1 MNFDNALIE
10 TPISRRDFI
19 TTTSTLAGALT
30 FGSIL
35 LRPASLQAEPK
46 GISPDAVLDILHA
59 GNERYLSGKTHKHD
73 FHADR
78 AELALSQHPIAA
90 VLSCSD
96 SRVVPQFAFDQGS
109 GRLFVV
115 RVAGNVAN
123 DHGIASLEYTVKYLK
138 TPLIYVLGHT
148 SCGAVD
154 AAIKVVKD
162 GAEFP
167 GELPGLVSSIARA
180 VHATKSKVG
189 DLLTNTVEENVRLTV
204 ANLAK
209 SSQIIQSRI
218 QSGQLRVVGGV
229 YELASG
235 KISLVS

>member
-1 MNFDNALIE
+1 MNPDEVLE
-10 TPISRRDFI
+10 T
-19 TTTSTLAGALT
+19 
-30 FGSIL
+30 
-35 LRPASLQAEPK
+35 LR
-46 GISPDAVLDILHA
+46 A
-59 GNERYLSGKTHKHD
+59 GNERYLNGKTHKHD

-78 AELALSQHPIAA
+78 AELAQSQHPIAA

-109 GRLFVV
+109 GKLFVV
-115 RVAGNVAN
+115 RVAGNIATSY
-123 DHGIASLEYTVKYLK
+123 GIASLEYAVEYLQ

-167 GELPGLVSSIARA
+167 GELPGLVASIARA
-180 VHATKSKVG
+180 VHIAETKTE
-189 DLLTNTVEENVRLTV
+189 DLFVNAVRENVRLTV
-204 ANLAK
+204 THLSK
-209 SSQIIQSRI
+209 TSEIIQSRI
-218 QSGQLRVVGGV
+218 QSGKLLVVGGI

-235 KISLVS
+235 KVSLVS

>member
-1 MNFDNALIE
+1 MSFDSTLIK

-19 TTTSTLAGALT
+19 AATSALAGVLA

-35 LRPASLQAEPK
+35 SQSSNLQAKPQAV
-46 GISPDAVLDILHA
+46 SPDLALDILHA
-59 GNERYLSGKTHKHD
+59 GNERYLNGKTHKHD

-78 AELALSQHPIAA
+78 AELAQSQHPIAA

-115 RVAGNVAN
+115 RVAGNIAN
-123 DHGIASLEYTVKYLK
+123 AHGIASLEYAVKYLK

-154 AAIKVVKD
+154 AAVKVVKN

-167 GELPGLVSSIARA
+167 GELPGLVASIARA
-180 VHATKSKVG
+180 VHVTESKKG
-189 DLLTNTVEENVRLTV
+189 DFLTNTVQENVRLTV
-204 ANLAK
+204 AHLES
-209 SSQIIQSRI
+209 SSQIIQSRM
-218 QSGQLRVVGGV
+218 QSGELRVVGGV

-235 KISLVS
+235 KVSLLS